1 MRKSLDTTKG
11 QGYNSQAE
19 RKHASLAQL
28 DRASG
33 YGPEG
38 RGFEFSMAHQILPI
52 SLMKVGNIF
61 LLFFIK
67 VQQKDNKSAT
77 S

>member
-1 MRKSLDTTKG
+1 MRKSLDTTTG

-38 RGFEFSMAHQILPI
+38 RGFEFSMAHHKKPL
-52 SLMKVGNIF
+52 V
-61 LLFFIK
+61 LFNTGGLFVSKNEPSTVPKTPLI
-67 VQQKDNKSAT
+67 
-77 S
+77 